1 MDKLFDTKRTY
12 IAYDGD
18 EYINMCIPVVNVKE
32 ITGNSLNELNQDENG
47 RLDNFVWKN
56 VDKDI
61 DMIDITMYANHIFNP
76 FSVKEGDILNVP
88 NVNDKLYR
96 ISDEDTLPDG
106 TKHSNNVNGEKTMS
120 YAEKIAYMAK
130 KGLGVK

>member
-18 EYINMCIPVVNVKE
+18 EYINMCIPVVSVKE

-56 VDKDI
+56 VDKDM